1 MGCPLLIGRTRVQP
15 PHLFFIATKL
25 HTSGMRAPR
34 LWSLTAHYYEMLF
47 YHSYSDRRGHFIIC
61 TVYIHN
67 VIRNINF
74 RLRFLLHNGIF
85 PHGHLLFSFSLFN
98 TLTSSNWLTASYSD
112 HSHRLSVFQSCVSVR
127 HIFNHYHNA
136 AKVAELP
143 S

>member
-1 MGCPLLIGRTRVQP
+1 MYCI
-15 PHLFFIATKL
+15 
-25 HTSGMRAPR
+25 
-34 LWSLTAHYYEMLF
+34 Y
-47 YHSYSDRRGHFIIC
+47 
-61 TVYIHN
+61 N